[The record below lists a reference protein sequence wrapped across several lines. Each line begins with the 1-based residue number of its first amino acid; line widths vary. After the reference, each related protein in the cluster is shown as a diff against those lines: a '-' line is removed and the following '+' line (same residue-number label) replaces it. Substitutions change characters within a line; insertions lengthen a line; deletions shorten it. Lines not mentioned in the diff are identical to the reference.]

1 MQFTK
6 EDQHTFIVIIF
17 GGFFMFE
24 FIIGGIIILVILK
37 IIFSITKVAVKILL
51 FIIMAGI
58 VLYLINSFFPLV
70 LLF

>member
-1 MQFTK
+1 
-6 EDQHTFIVIIF
+6 
-17 GGFFMFE
+17 MFE

-70 LLF
+70 FLF